1 MNTNY
6 KTVVVIGYGIVTGH
20 VLETVYETSKDY
32 CYDTVYIEHE
42 EHPFNQAKKFAE
54 KNGIKYKRIP
64 EKRDVFDYF
73 IQILKNGKLLIISA
87 SNNYIFPSELV
98 DRGDVDIINY
108 HNALLPNYPG
118 RNAPSWAIYNAE
130 NETGITWHY
139 VSSGIDTGDIIIQ
152 KKTSI
157 DSEIKAYELVAK
169 LMDMASKSFD
179 EIYKSVLLESV
190 FKTKQ
195 VAVKNRIV
203 YKSYEIP
210 NKGFF
215 DIEDDPDF
223 IYKLLRATDY
233 GKNDIFPPIKT
244 IIKCQLVQIKRYKI
258 VEDMSGAKE
267 GVYYIPY
274 NYKYIM
280 LKYERLSTDIDNDF
294 KDR

>member
-1 MNTNY
+1 M
-6 KTVVVIGYGIVTGH
+6 
-20 VLETVYETSKDY
+20 
-32 CYDTVYIEHE
+32 
-42 EHPFNQAKKFAE
+42 
-54 KNGIKYKRIP
+54 
-64 EKRDVFDYF
+64 FDYF

-157 DSEIKAYELVAK
+157 DSEIKAYELVAQ

-190 FKTKQ
+190 FRTKQ
-195 VAVKNRIV
+195 VAVKDRIV